1 MTAIAWLGRERGEGA
16 VSISRRAPTSPPPPR
31 WKKPRRLT
39 PNCPLGYDPAEAP
52 GLRKGQKEPPVV
64 DTRLS
69 FWANC
74 SEPLEYAWGPPTS
87 RRRSS
92 ACQTLAAALARDP
105 GEARVRGGPQ
115 SPPDPIRGPVAEA
128 PALAQGLEA
137 ATGEAATWGGHH
149 PGGPPRLQRQVLP
162 GGPPASA
169 AFPGPAPLPRAALL
183 RAPLA
188 RPRCLPKL
196 SLAQPHG

>member
-1 MTAIAWLGRERGEGA
+1 MRWSDGEVWRDRRCDCHCVAGSRAWEGA

-74 SEPLEYAWGPPTS
+74 LEPLEYAWGPPTS

-128 PALAQGLEA
+128 PALEV
-137 ATGEAATWGGHH
+137 
-149 PGGPPRLQRQVLP
+149 PGGPWR
-162 GGPPASA
+162 GTAE
-169 AFPGPAPLPRAALL
+169 PLLHWPSGR
-183 RAPLA
+183 
-188 RPRCLPKL
+188 
-196 SLAQPHG
+196 SEV